1 MFTNLNQDI
10 IRNLAYYL
18 DLLSILNLS
27 QVDRINYYSLDE
39 LFYRCYAVF
48 IYGEEFWIRATM
60 RPIEK
65 SRPLLTAKRELIRIE
80 LFQKMLDALNNNRWT
95 QKDFYNYWKYD

>member
-1 MFTNLNQDI
+1 MYKNLNQDI

-27 QVDRINYYSLDE
+27 QVNKINYYSLDE

-48 IYGEEFWIRATM
+48 IYGEEFWNRAMM
-60 RPIEK
+60 RPIQK
-65 SRPLLTAKRELIRIE
+65 SQPFITIKRELIRIE
-80 LFQKMLDALNNNRWT
+80 LFQKMLDSLNINRWT
-95 QKDFYNYWKYD
+95 NKDFYNY